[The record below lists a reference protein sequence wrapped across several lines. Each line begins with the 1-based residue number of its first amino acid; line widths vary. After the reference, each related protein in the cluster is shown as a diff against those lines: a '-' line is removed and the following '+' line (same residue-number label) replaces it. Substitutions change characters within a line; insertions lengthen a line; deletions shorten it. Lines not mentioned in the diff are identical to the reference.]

1 MSSEVKTILRDRLK
15 QNYEA
20 YIAGLQGKSASEL
33 IDLASEITAAKQ
45 VCEELPDACDEDAAV
60 FLLQSDNP
68 LETVI
73 GSWESELTGY
83 DHSEEMRHMMW
94 NLREKEQYA
103 VELHMEEKT
112 ERKGCAMRQIT
123 TDDLRKMEGR
133 EGLILQ
139 GCGGELQEWVDGIN
153 DLLTEA
159 SVLLNSS
166 VFEAEAVSSFQ
177 HDGVTCL
184 LFPFEGVELDM
195 GKLAMW
201 RLQTHGQFGGTWLS
215 DYVPNRLDGFIQEEQ
230 PPSRMKPLCPLIGQ
244 NGNIFNLVGIAAAT
258 LRENGMEAEAKEV
271 TERIM
276 GGECRSYEEA
286 LAILTE
292 YVQPTDILT
301 EPQKSQKKK
310 GKSAYER

>member
-1 MSSEVKTILRDRLK
+1 MSSEAKIILQDRLR

-20 YIAGLQGKSASEL
+20 YIAGLQSKSASEL

-45 VCEELPDACDEDAAV
+45 VCEELPDACDEDAAA

-68 LETVI
+68 LEAVL

-83 DHSEEMRHMMW
+83 DHSEEMRHMLW
-94 NLREKEQYA
+94 NLRDKEPYA
-103 VELHMEEKT
+103 VEPHMEEKT
-112 ERKGCAMRQIT
+112 ERKGCAMQQIT
-123 TDDLRKMEGR
+123 TEDLRKMESR

-159 SVLLNSS
+159 GILLNSS

-177 HDGVTCL
+177 HDGVTNL

-195 GKLAMW
+195 NRLAMW

-215 DYVPNRLDGFIQEEQ
+215 DFVPNRLGGFLQDQ
-230 PPSRMKPLCPLIGQ
+230 VPQKPKMELVGQ
-244 NGNIFNLVGIAAAT
+244 DGNIFG
-258 LRENGMEAEAKEV
+258 
-271 TERIM
+271 IM
-276 GGECRSYEEA
+276 GRASRLLKRAGQHEQADEMISRVTACGSYNEA
-286 LAILTE
+286 LNIISE
-292 YVQPTDILT
+292 YVETELSLT
-301 EPQKSQKKK
+301 KSEPKKSQKK